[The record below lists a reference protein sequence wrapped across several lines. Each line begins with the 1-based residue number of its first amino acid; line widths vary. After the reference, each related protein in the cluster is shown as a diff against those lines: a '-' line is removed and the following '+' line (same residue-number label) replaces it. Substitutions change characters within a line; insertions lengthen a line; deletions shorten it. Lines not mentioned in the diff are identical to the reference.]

1 MPITKK
7 SGRQQVI
14 SAYVD
19 FVFGDVSPSGVG
31 QAAIDLPVG
40 AQVVGGDFVISQAF
54 NSATS
59 DTFTIGDATLATR
72 YGNAI
77 SGAAARTALTL
88 TGFQHT
94 SAEPRRP
101 QVDGRGRGPDGWCRP
116 PARGL
121 HRQQPRAVRRG
132 QGPVIE
138 EQPAISPGGTR
149 GPFS

>member
-7 SGRQQVI
+7 SGRQQVV

-77 SGAAARTALTL
+77 AAPRHVPLSPSPATSTRRPSPLSSSSGRAWARPRRLVPAACAWTTSSTTARSSARARASRNQRAAR
-88 TGFQHT
+88 H
-94 SAEPRRP
+94 
-101 QVDGRGRGPDGWCRP
+101 
-116 PARGL
+116 
-121 HRQQPRAVRRG
+121 
-132 QGPVIE
+132 
-138 EQPAISPGGTR
+138 
-149 GPFS
+149 

>member
-7 SGRQQVI
+7 SGRQQVV

-88 TGFQHT
+88 TGYQHT
-94 SAEPRRP
+94 SAEPAVVLKWTGVGAAPTAGAGRLR
-101 QVDGRGRGPDGWCRP
+101 VDYIVNN
-116 PARGL
+116 
-121 HRQQPRAVRRG
+121 RAQFGEGKG
-132 QGPVIE
+132 Q
-138 EQPAISPGGTR
+138 
-149 GPFS
+149 